1 MDPFFKGLVAV
12 IKDSAD
18 PEYTFLAVNPHQ
30 QLSSLWYTTVSD
42 LLDHV
47 ETGSSSDG
55 TYAEKSTELLEGYNQ
70 IYIYLLDKVEI
81 SESKARSLFPEL
93 FI

>member
-1 MDPFFKGLVAV
+1 MDPFFKGLVIIV
-12 IKDSAD
+12 KDSTD
-18 PEYTFLAVNPHQ
+18 PEYTFLAINLHKG
-30 QLSSLWYTTVSD
+30 LSSLWYPTVSD

-55 TYAEKSTELLEGYNQ
+55 IYTEKDFNLWEAYDQ
-70 IYIYLLDKVEI
+70 IYTYLLDKVEI

>member
-1 MDPFFKGLVAV
+1 MDLFFNGLV
-12 IKDSAD
+12 IILKH
-18 PEYTFLAVNPHQ
+18 PEDLDYVFVAVNLHRH
-30 QLSSLWYTTVSD
+30 LSSLWYPTVAD

-47 ETGSSSDG
+47 ETGSNSDSV
-55 TYAEKSTELLEGYNQ
+55 YPEKDLELLEIYDQ
-70 IYIYLLDKVEI
+70 IHTYLLDKVEI